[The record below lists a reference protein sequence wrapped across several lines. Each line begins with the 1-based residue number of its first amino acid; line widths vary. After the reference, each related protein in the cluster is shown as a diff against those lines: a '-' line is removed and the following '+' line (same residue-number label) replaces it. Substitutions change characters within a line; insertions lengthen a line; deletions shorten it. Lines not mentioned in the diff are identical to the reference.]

1 MSDRGGL
8 FVVGFALGA
17 LAGAAAALLMT
28 PYSGE
33 EMRGQLKEKG
43 IELKTGAESVAA
55 DAKMQAAQL
64 QEKGRIVLSDN
75 VKKAQE
81 AVQSAQTKL
90 SKPEA
95 DSAPAELTAA

>member
-17 LAGAAAALLMT
+17 LAGAAAALLLT

-33 EMRGQLKEKG
+33 EMRGQMKEKG
-43 IELKTGAESVAA
+43 IELKTGAERLAT
-55 DAKMQAAQL
+55 DARTEAEQL

-81 AVQSAQTKL
+81 AVQSAQAKL
-90 SKPEA
+90 AKPE
-95 DSAPAELTAA
+95 SAPVEGTAA